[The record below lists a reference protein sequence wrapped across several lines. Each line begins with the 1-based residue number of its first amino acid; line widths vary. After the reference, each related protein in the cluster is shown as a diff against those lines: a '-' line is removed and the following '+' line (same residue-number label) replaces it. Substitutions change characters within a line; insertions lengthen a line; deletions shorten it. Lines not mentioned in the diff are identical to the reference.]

1 MITLRRGM
9 AAAAFVMLLASG
21 AAQPQDL
28 GLRPLRYGNT
38 SSWYYDN
45 RDDHRD
51 YPTNGFFPGN
61 FSADPPTSWLGIS
74 GALAGNSER
83 SVLPY
88 PSQVVI
94 GPVPYRPPVCTCAP
108 TIPQAAPI
116 SAATAC
122 AIGVERVHRLGCGLR
137 PGSGVPVT
145 ARYHAASD

>member
-1 MITLRRGM
+1 MISLRSTV
-9 AAAAFVMLLASG
+9 AAAGLVMMLSASS
-21 AAQPQDL
+21 ATEAPDL

-61 FSADPPTSWLGIS
+61 FSADPPTSWLGIA

-83 SVLPY
+83 SVYPY

-94 GPVPYRPPVCTCAP
+94 GPYRPGCLHLRSYHPASGTY
-108 TIPQAAPI
+108 
-116 SAATAC
+116 
-122 AIGVERVHRLGCGLR
+122 LGRDGLR
-137 PGSGVPVT
+137 H
-145 ARYHAASD
+145 RC